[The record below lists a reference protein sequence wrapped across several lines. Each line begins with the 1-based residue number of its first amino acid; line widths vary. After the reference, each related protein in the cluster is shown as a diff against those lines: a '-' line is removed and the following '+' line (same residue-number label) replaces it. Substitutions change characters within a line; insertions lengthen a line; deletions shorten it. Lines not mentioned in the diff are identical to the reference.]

1 MNFRL
6 QSRHALTLLAMLAIA
21 LAVLS
26 GTLLF
31 EFRALTNDMQKAS
44 SDAIGTALHKE
55 ARETGIALGTFLA
68 TAMRTPIYQLD
79 FASIGRLTESALAQK
94 GVSYVYAFDSEGRVV
109 HDGTLSLQRYG
120 HRLDD
125 TDLHLALKSAQTST
139 VFDDELLH
147 VTVPV
152 VIGGNVH
159 GGVRIG
165 LSTEEIRQ
173 AMASAAKLQTSI
185 GEHGFAQIL
194 AAALSVTMLLGVIGV
209 IVGMKLA
216 QNLIQPIKV
225 LSDLARRIG
234 RGEYDVEVPIDRR
247 DEVGDLALSFKEMAE
262 ELARAAYRNTL
273 LATFVEHVDDA
284 IEVVNTNYEIEYT
297 NPAHERIT
305 GYTLAEALG
314 RTPEELHRPKIHDTA
329 FYTNI
334 EHTSEAGSTWKG
346 NILGQR
352 KDGSFWH
359 QNATISPIRN
369 EKGEITHFIAIKR
382 DVTADIERQQ
392 ALAESEQRFKDFA
405 EAASDWLWEMDEDLR
420 FVAFIGNEPNIGGR
434 TADDAVGKTRW
445 ELFDVDPDE
454 DEYWRQHKTDL
465 EERRPFRDFRYEFH
479 ADNDQVFYLSA
490 SGRPIFDE
498 DGQFKGYRGTAS
510 DITIQVESEIARR
523 QSEELLANITANL
536 PGRVFRRVLHSDG
549 SISYPYVGS
558 GYEAA
563 PTFSWDRR
571 AYNSEETVR
580 HVHPDD
586 RSLWRA
592 ALDRSAKNLEPHDFE
607 FRRLLPSGD
616 IIWVRIIGRPH
627 KLKNDDIVWDG
638 ISLDVTDR
646 KRAESALD
654 ASERTR
660 AAMIEAIPDPL
671 FSHDINGVFLDFHSS
686 VDFQTLVPPDE
697 FLGRTIR
704 EVMPTELAEKSMAC
718 IERAIKTGSTQ
729 FLEYPLEKN
738 GQIHFY
744 EARYV
749 SSGND
754 EVLAVVRDVTDRK
767 QAEDALKASE
777 VRFRRL
783 VENATDA
790 FFLHDLNG
798 STVDANQHAAD
809 SLGYTRDEL
818 LSLTI
823 GDVEIGHHD
832 QSLQRIW
839 EKLQDG
845 KPMAVSG
852 VHRRKD
858 GTTFPVDVR
867 LGSLDVDGRPHV
879 LALAR
884 DTTERDRVQR
894 QLAQTSKMATLGE
907 MGAGIAHE
915 LNQPLQIIRIA
926 ADHCMAML
934 DDGASDL
941 RKLNSRLKRI
951 SDQTGRMSQ
960 IIDHMRVLSRRDD
973 VPQEL
978 LNPATCATAAIVYS
992 SNEFR
997 QAKVPVSTNFPDH
1010 CAAVVGHSVQLEQAI
1025 LNLLTNAKDA
1035 ILAARAADITGSEN
1049 DSKNGGHIDVTVKD
1063 DRATGRVKIIV
1074 ADNGGGISEAIIDRI
1089 FDPFFTTKEVGVGT
1103 GLGLSVSYGFINA
1116 MGGSLDVRNTDEG
1129 AEFTISLAAVE
1140 SSGLRLDVGLP
1151 AAE

>member
-6 QSRHALTLLAMLAIA
+6 QSRHTLTLLGVLAIA

-26 GTLLF
+26 GTLLY
-31 EFRALTNDMQKAS
+31 EFRSLTRDMQNAS
-44 SDAIGTALHKE
+44 SEAISNALQEDAKE
-55 ARETGIALGTFLA
+55 AGISFGKFLA

-79 FASIGRLTESALAQK
+79 FASIGRLAESALAQQ
-94 GVSYVYAFDSEGRVV
+94 GVTYVYVFDSEGRVV
-109 HDGTLSLQRYG
+109 HDGTLSLQSYG
-120 HRLDD
+120 HRIDNP
-125 TDLHLALKSAQTST
+125 DLRLVLESAQTST
-139 VFDDELLH
+139 VFVDELLR

-152 VIGGNVH
+152 VIGEEVH

-165 LSTEEIRQ
+165 LSTEEIQ
-173 AMASAAKLQTSI
+173 NAIASAAKLQTSI

-194 AAALSVTMLLGVIGV
+194 SAALSVTMLLGIIGV
-209 IVGMKLA
+209 IVSMKLA
-216 QNLIQPIKV
+216 QNLTQPIKV
-225 LSDLARRIG
+225 LSDLAHRIG
-234 RGEYDVEVPIDRR
+234 RGEYDIEVPIDRR

-262 ELARAAYRNTL
+262 ELARAAHRNTL

-284 IEVVNTNYEIEYT
+284 IEYT

-305 GYTLAEALG
+305 GYTLAEAIG
-314 RTPEELHRPKIHDTA
+314 RSPAVLHRPKVHDPA
-329 FYTNI
+329 IYTNI
-334 EHTSEAGSTWKG
+334 EHTSEAGQTWKG
-346 NILGQR
+346 NMLGQR
-352 KDGSFWH
+352 KDGSLWH
-359 QNATISPIRN
+359 QNATISPIHN

-420 FVAFIGNEPNIGGR
+420 FVAFTGNEPNIGGR
-434 TADDAVGKTRW
+434 TIDDAVGKTRW

-454 DEYWRQHKTDL
+454 DEYWRQHKADL
-465 EERRPFRDFRYEFH
+465 EACRPFRDVRYEFH
-479 ADNDQVFYLSA
+479 ADNGKTFYLSA
-490 SGRPIFDE
+490 SGKPIFDE
-498 DGQFKGYRGTAS
+498 DGEFKGYRGTAC
-510 DITIQVESEIARR
+510 DMTIQVESEIARR
-523 QSEELLANITANL
+523 QSEELLASIVTNL

-549 SISYPYVGS
+549 SMTYPYVGS
-558 GYEAA
+558 GNEAT
-563 PTFSWDRR
+563 PTFSWEKRVFD
-571 AYNSEETVR
+571 SEEAVR

-586 RSLWRA
+586 RSMWRA
-592 ALDRSAKNLEPHDFE
+592 ALDRSARNLEPYDFE
-607 FRRLLPSGD
+607 FRRILPAGD
-616 IIWVRIIGRPH
+616 FTWVRYIGRPH
-627 KLKNDDIVWDG
+627 KLGNDDIIWDG
-638 ISLDVTDR
+638 ISLDVTD
-646 KRAESALD
+646 KKLAESALD

-660 AAMIEAIPDPL
+660 AAMLEAIPDPL

-686 VDFQTLVPPDE
+686 IEFETLVPPDK

-704 EVMPTELAEKSMAC
+704 EVMPADLADKSMVC
-718 IERAIKTGSTQ
+718 IEKAVKTGRTQ
-729 FLEYPLEKN
+729 FLEYPLEIN
-738 GQIHFY
+738 GKTYFY

-754 EVLAVVRDVTDRK
+754 EILAVVRDVTDRK

-777 VRFRRL
+777 ARFRRL
-783 VENATDA
+783 VENATDS
-790 FFLHDLNG
+790 FFLHDLEGN
-798 STVDANQHAAD
+798 TVDVNQHAAD
-809 SLGYTRDEL
+809 ALGYTRDEL
-818 LSLTI
+818 LSLSI
-823 GDVEIGHHD
+823 GDVEIGRHD
-832 QSLQRIW
+832 QSLRTMW
-839 EKLQDG
+839 EKLKSG
-845 KPMAVSG
+845 KPMTATG
-852 VHRRKD
+852 IHRRKD

-867 LGSLDVDGRPHV
+867 LGSLEVDGRPHV

-894 QLAQTSKMATLGE
+894 QLAHTSKMATLGE

-934 DDGASDL
+934 DNGASDL
-941 RKLNSRLKRI
+941 KKMSSRLRRI

-973 VPQEL
+973 VPKEL
-978 LNPATCATAAIVYS
+978 LNPANCATAAIVYA

-997 QAKVPVSTNFPDH
+997 QAKVPVSTKFPDR
-1010 CAAVVGHSVQLEQAI
+1010 CTPVIGHSVQLEQAI

-1035 ILAARAADITGSEN
+1035 ILATHDTDNSGR
-1049 DSKNGGHIDVTVKD
+1049 KNGRKSGGHVEVTVKD
-1063 DRATGRVKIIV
+1063 DKASGRVKIIV
-1074 ADNGGGISEAIIDRI
+1074 ADDGGGIPDEIVDRI

-1103 GLGLSVSYGFINA
+1103 GLGFSVSYGFVNA
-1116 MGGSLDVRNTDEG
+1116 MGGSIDVRNTKKG

-1140 SSGLRLDVGLP
+1140 SSGSQLDTDLS